1 MINNIKEFIKLVTH
15 ENFNIELIHS
25 IYSNK
30 DEEILNIKDGL
41 WITEDSQP
49 TISANNETINFIMDL
64 NQSYTYLNDH
74 CSNIIKE
81 FENSF
86 NCYLN
91 IYNQIQSYE
100 KVKDPTIFV
109 KITYDI
115 KSKSYTL
122 STTFYK
128 NIFYTYK
135 NSIEP
140 NNMFAKIMRSL
151 IRSDPDVIMVGEM
164 RLSSTLLVHTNT
176 YNYKNVRIIPNNYN
190 LIYSSNGVE
199 LNNIFTVVN
208 GLYKEH
214 ELFTA
219 IQSYLNLTESDS
231 CNILD
236 PNLIKDKVHLND
248 LLTLK
253 KMIDI

>member
-1 MINNIKEFIKLVTH
+1 
-15 ENFNIELIHS
+15 
-25 IYSNK
+25 
-30 DEEILNIKDGL
+30 
-41 WITEDSQP
+41 
-49 TISANNETINFIMDL
+49 
-64 NQSYTYLNDH
+64 
-74 CSNIIKE
+74 
-81 FENSF
+81 
-86 NCYLN
+86 
-91 IYNQIQSYE
+91 
-100 KVKDPTIFV
+100 
-109 KITYDI
+109 
-115 KSKSYTL
+115 
-122 STTFYK
+122 
-128 NIFYTYK
+128 
-135 NSIEP
+135 
-140 NNMFAKIMRSL
+140 
-151 IRSDPDVIMVGEM
+151 MVGEM

>member
-1 MINNIKEFIKLVTH
+1 MINNIKEFIKLVAH
-15 ENFNIELIHS
+15 ENFDIALIHS
-25 IYSNK
+25 IYNNE
-30 DEEILNIKDGL
+30 DEQIFNIKDSL
-41 WITEDSQP
+41 WIREVSQP
-49 TISANNETINFIMDL
+49 TITASAERIDFIMDL

-74 CSNIIKE
+74 CTKAIKE
-81 FENSF
+81 FENAF

-100 KVKDPTIFV
+100 KVDPTIFV

-115 KSKSYTL
+115 KSKSYTI
-122 STTFYK
+122 STTFYN
-128 NIFYTYK
+128 NIFYTYQK
-135 NSIEP
+135 SLDP
-140 NNMFAKIMRSL
+140 NDIFVKMMRSV
-151 IRSDPDVIMVGEM
+151 IRSDPDGIMVGEM
-164 RLSSTLLVHTNT
+164 HMLSTLLVHTDTHN
-176 YNYKNVRIIPNNYN
+176 YNNVRVIPHNYN
-190 LIYSSNGVE
+190 IIYSSNGVE
-199 LNNIFTVVN
+199 LNNMFTVVN

-219 IQSYLNLTESDS
+219 IQSYLDLTENDN